1 MPHVPGHA
9 PLPWSVPALPSGCR
23 EILRPGVLET
33 LHFLSVPQQWPFSSL
48 FPCPHKVPL
57 THSQGIA
64 LWHWPFRNSPNRAA
78 AKLCAAFTEK
88 KTASSKP
95 WVSRV
100 ETESRESGASL
111 DPRMSHQPAIYS
123 GALSAGEGRKS
134 KAQRKCF
141 LWFTHHSLPRILQGP
156 YQGWEPVPPMHGHRS
171 CTPCF
176 IFPSHDDATIVSFLS
191 SLIPEAPV
199 PGHGR
204 GARGTGPVVAF
215 PDSRSQAMGTAAM
228 TLI

>member
-1 MPHVPGHA
+1 MTRHA
-9 PLPWSVPALPSGCR
+9 GDFALS
-23 EILRPGVLET
+23 
-33 LHFLSVPQQWPFSSL
+33 
-48 FPCPHKVPL
+48 
-57 THSQGIA
+57 
-64 LWHWPFRNSPNRAA
+64 
-78 AKLCAAFTEK
+78 LCASAVAFLLSLPMSPRSSSDSLAGHSALAPASQKFSQSCCCKTLCSVYRE

-100 ETESRESGASL
+100 ETESRESRASL
-111 DPRMSHQPAIYS
+111 DPGMSHQPAIHS
-123 GALSAGEGRKS
+123 GALRAGEGRKS

-171 CTPCF
+171 CTPSCF

-204 GARGTGPVVAF
+204 GARGTGLVVAF